1 MTATIANAPCSWGVD
16 YADDPANP
24 PWPRVMDEIAAAGF
38 GRTELGPL
46 GYFPAEAGT
55 LGRELGARGLSL
67 VGGFLFERLH
77 DPREHAA
84 IRDKARRLLAL
95 IAPLDAG
102 VLVLI
107 DHVTPERGRT
117 AGRPDAAVRLE
128 AGALGSMLGLVRDL
142 GRLARDE
149 FGVAAALH
157 HHAASHVEFGDE
169 IARAM
174 DGVPEELLGL
184 CVDTGHAAYAGLD
197 PAALV
202 RAYGPRVRHLHLK
215 DVEPA
220 VRARAVAEG
229 LEFDRAVALGLFTP
243 LGRGCVDFAAVRDA
257 LRSVGFEGAGT
268 IEQDVDPAAGTAAAP
283 LADARA
289 SRGFLEGLGFRA

>member
-1 MTATIANAPCSWGVD
+1 MTVLIANAPCSWGVD

-38 GRTELGPL
+38 RRCELGPL
-46 GYFPAEAGT
+46 GYFPAEPGA
-55 LGRELGARGLSL
+55 LGRELAARGLAL

-84 IRDKARRLLAL
+84 VRDKARRLLAL
-95 IAPLDAG
+95 VAPLDAR

-117 AGRPDAAVRLE
+117 AGRPEAAVRLE
-128 AGALGSMLGLVRDL
+128 PGAFAAMLGLARDL

-149 FGVAAALH
+149 FGVAAVLH

-174 DGVPEELLGL
+174 DGVPEDILGL

-202 RAYGPRVRHLHLK
+202 RTYGPRVRHLHLK
-215 DVEPA
+215 DVDPA

-229 LEFDRAVALGLFTP
+229 LEFDQTVALGLFTP
-243 LGRGCVDFAAVRDA
+243 LGQGCVDFAAFRDA
-257 LRSVGFEGAGT
+257 LRTAGFDGAAT
-268 IEQDVDPAAGTAAAP
+268 IEQDVDPAAGTAAP